1 MSHPLVDQLTFA
13 HTELARSLAGVTPE
27 EAVQRIMPMNS
38 LSWIVGHLADQE
50 QRYFLIGQGLEPVA
64 PELNALVGFGKPAST
79 PPLAEMW
86 AAWEA
91 VTSATAPVLAT
102 MTDEDLLALP
112 PAGGPPG
119 ESNGTLL
126 LRVITHYWFHIGEG
140 QAIRQ
145 LLGHT
150 GLPTFVGNIGHE
162 APFRAG

>member
-1 MSHPLVDQLTFA
+1 MPQPLVDQLTFA
-13 HTELARSLAGVTPE
+13 HAELVRSLEGVSAE
-27 EAVQRIMPMNS
+27 EATTRLLPMNS

-50 QRYFLIGQGLEPVA
+50 QRYFLQCQGFPLVA
-64 PELNALVGFGKPAST
+64 PDLNALVGHGKPAST

-86 AAWEA
+86 DAWKA
-91 VTSATAPVLAT
+91 VTAATTPVLNGMSST
-102 MTDEDLLALP
+102 DLLALP
-112 PAGGPPG
+112 AAGGPPG

-150 GLPTFVGNIGHE
+150 SLPQFVGNIGGS
-162 APFRAG
+162 APYRPE

>member
-1 MSHPLVDQLTFA
+1 MPHPLVDQLVFA
-13 HTELARSLAGVTPE
+13 HTELVRSLDGVTPE

-64 PELNALVGFGKPAST
+64 PKLNALVGFGKPAST
-79 PPLAEMW
+79 PPLADMW

-91 VTSATAPVLAT
+91 VTSATAPVLGG
-102 MTDEDLLALP
+102 MTDEHLLALP

-145 LLGHT
+145 MLGHT
-150 GLPTFVGNIGHE
+150 SLPTFVGAIGKQ
-162 APFRAG
+162 APFRID

>member
-1 MSHPLVDQLTFA
+1 MPHLLVDQLRFA
-13 HTELARSLAGVTPE
+13 HSELVRSLDGITPE
-27 EAVQRIMPMNS
+27 EAVQRLMPMNS

-50 QRYFLIGQGLEPVA
+50 QRYFLIGQGLEPAV
-64 PELNALVGFGKPAST
+64 PGLNDLVGFGKPAST
-79 PPLAEMW
+79 PPLADMW
-86 AAWEA
+86 AAWDA
-91 VTSATAPVLAT
+91 VTSATAPLLVA
-102 MTDEDLLALP
+102 MTDDDLLALP

-150 GLPTFVGNIGHE
+150 NLPTFVGAIGQE
-162 APFRAG
+162 APFRVD